1 MIKFVITRILM
12 MIPLL
17 LTVTV
22 VIFTIMYV
30 VPGDPVTISSGAE
43 VLSDEQL
50 NAIRETMGLNKSYFV
65 RLFEY
70 VRNVFLRLDFG
81 ASYSTGT
88 RVGPE
93 ILRRLWNTIYI
104 SLLSLVLMV
113 FLGVPIGIRAAVK
126 ANKVEDRISMFLT
139 LMLSSMP
146 VFWFALLLALFFSLR
161 LNWLPSYGTGS
172 FAHFILPS
180 LASGLHVMAGI
191 ARQTRSS
198 MLEVIR
204 SDYVTTARSKG
215 LRESSIIYGHALQN
229 ALIPIITV
237 CGNQFGRMIGGVVLV
252 ETIFTIPGIG
262 TYLINGI
269 QSRDYNMVQGC
280 LIVIAF
286 LLCSIMLI
294 TDVIYAYVDP
304 RIRARYVRSM
314 AD

>member
-1 MIKFVITRILM
+1 M

-17 LTVTV
+17 LAVTV
-22 VIFTIMYV
+22 VIFTIMYF
-30 VPGDPVTISSGAE
+30 VPGDPVSIVSGAE
-43 VLSDEQL
+43 VLTQEQL
-50 NAIRETMGLNKSYFV
+50 DTIRTTMGLNRPYHV
-65 RLFEY
+65 RLLEY
-70 VRNVFLRLDFG
+70 IGNVFLRLDFG
-81 ASYSTGT
+81 SSYSTG
-88 RVGPE
+88 VPVASE
-93 ILRRLWNTIYI
+93 IIRRLWNTVYI
-104 SLLSLVLMV
+104 ALLSLAYMVVL
-113 FLGVPIGIRAAVK
+113 GIPIGVRAAVK
-126 ANKVEDRISMFLT
+126 ANKAEDRISMFIT

-146 VFWFALLLALFFSLR
+146 VFWFALLVALLFSLR
-161 LNWLPSYGTGS
+161 LGWLPSYGSAT
-172 FAHFILPS
+172 FAHFVLPS
-180 LASGLHVMAGI
+180 LSSGLHVMAGV

-215 LRESSIIYGHALQN
+215 LRESGVIYGHALQN

-262 TYLINGI
+262 TYLLNGI

-286 LLCSIMLI
+286 FTCTIMLI

-304 RIRARYVRSM
+304 RIRARYVRKR
-314 AD
+314 AG